1 MNGKQY
7 NNVINDTLRCRQC
20 SDPLSTAKQIFQKL
34 EIALPQGDLKQICQA
49 LETNEHTGWRAC
61 TRQEAQEAADQ
72 GIAAMGIN
80 ENEILILA
88 ANDAETPV
96 AIPVPILLPSRQTA
110 DKELIYY
117 SYAAAVCPPASE
129 EMPTYPADQL
139 TGIQRFSCAAD
150 GDTYLSK
157 NFKVREFRCN
167 DGSDEIFIDMALVR
181 CLQALRDWA
190 GAAITITSGYRTPS
204 HNEEIGGAKYS
215 KHIWGMAADI
225 VCSAKSPRQ
234 LAQKAE
240 SLGMQGIEWNDALNY
255 THIDT
260 RSGKWYAK
268 YIDEDY
274 HTGYLDIASFYES
287 Y

>member
-1 MNGKQY
+1 MNKKQY
-7 NNVINDTLRCRQC
+7 NSVINNTLRCRQC
-20 SDPLSTAKQIFQKL
+20 SDSLDTARLIFQKL
-34 EIALPQGDLKQICQA
+34 DVTLPQGDLKQICQA
-49 LETNEHTGWRAC
+49 LETKDWGWQTC
-61 TRQEAQEAADQ
+61 TRQEAQKAANQ
-72 GIAAMGIN
+72 GIAAMGIS
-80 ENEILILA
+80 ENEVLILA
-88 ANDAETPV
+88 ADDEETPV
-96 AIPVPILLPSRQTA
+96 TIPVPVLLPSRQTA
-110 DKELIYY
+110 DKELVYY
-117 SYAAAVCPPASE
+117 SYTAAVRPSAPDETPA
-129 EMPTYPADQL
+129 YPADQL
-139 TGIQRFSCAAD
+139 TGIQRFSYAAD
-150 GDTYLSK
+150 GDTDLSK

-181 CLQALRDWA
+181 YLQALRDWA

-260 RSGKWYAK
+260 RTGKWYAK
-268 YIDEDY
+268 YIDEDC